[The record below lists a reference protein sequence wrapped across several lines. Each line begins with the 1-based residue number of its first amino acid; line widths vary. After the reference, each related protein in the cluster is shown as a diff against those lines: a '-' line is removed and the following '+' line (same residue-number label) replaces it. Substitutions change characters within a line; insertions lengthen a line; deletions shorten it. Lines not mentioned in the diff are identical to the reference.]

1 LTKYITNY
9 YKNLFGKPEG
19 SNMSLSES
27 MVDDIPQVTHME
39 NEHWWRISLKRRFG
53 RLSFR

>member
-19 SNMSLSES
+19 SNMSLNES
-27 MVDDIPQVTHME
+27 MVEDIPQVTHME